1 MTKSRRE
8 SLTSTTRPTG
18 SRLVRSTALAAPTSP
33 PVARALEQP
42 AAPTSPPVARALE
55 QPAAAA
61 EHSRGSSRGSATSA
75 GEVHLIYI
83 I

>member
-42 AAPTSPPVARALE
+42 AA
-55 QPAAAA
+55 AA
-61 EHSRGSSRGSATSA
+61 EHSRGSATSA